1 MKLKTLTAAIRRIE
15 RHLSPED
22 DWASKLREIAYKAAQ
37 RVLNTSRS
45 VLGSDFLRNHDLTP
59 LIGIQF
65 TREKGTADYICTV
78 GTDVDEVKQALWGAG
93 YQRNMLSTWKYRTI
107 DNKRQDIESAW
118 VYDPPDTA
126 TQHDVYLFDDG
137 NTVDVYG
144 HKEPSVR
151 NPVKHLDLSTGIHG
165 DPDNR
170 LKAALAEC
178 GIKTTT
184 TYTKQ

>member
-1 MKLKTLTAAIRRIE
+1 MNIKTLTTAVRRIE
-15 RHLSPED
+15 QHLSPED
-22 DWASKLREIAYKAAQ
+22 DWASELREIAYKRAQ
-37 RVLNTSRS
+37 S
-45 VLGSDFLRNHDLTP
+45 VLSP

-65 TREKGTADYICTV
+65 TREKGFADYICTV
-78 GTDVDEVKQALWGAG
+78 EADVDAVETALWSAG

-107 DNKRQDIESAW
+107 DNKRQDITSAW
-118 VYDPPDTA
+118 VYDPPDTD
-126 TQHDVYLFDDG
+126 TQHDVYLFDNE

-151 NPVKHLDLSTGIHG
+151 NPTEHLDLSTGVNG

-170 LKAALAEC
+170 ARAALAEA

>member
-1 MKLKTLTAAIRRIE
+1 MKLKTLTTSVRRIE
-15 RHLSPED
+15 RHLSPAD

-37 RVLNTSRS
+37 RVLS
-45 VLGSDFLRNHDLTP
+45 P

-78 GTDVDEVKQALWGAG
+78 EADVDAVKVALWDAG
-93 YQRNMLSTWKYRTI
+93 YQRNMLSTWKYRII
-107 DNKRQDIESAW
+107 DNERQDITSAW
-118 VYDPPDTA
+118 VYDPPDTE
-126 TQHDVYLFDDG
+126 TQHDVYLFDNG
-137 NTVDVYG
+137 ETVDVYG

-151 NPVKHLDLSTGIHG
+151 NPVKHLNLSTGING

-170 LKAALAEC
+170 AKAALAEA

>member
-1 MKLKTLTAAIRRIE
+1 MKLKTLTTSVRRIE
-15 RHLSPED
+15 RHLSPAD
-22 DWASKLREIAYKAAQ
+22 DWASKLREIAYKSAQ
-37 RVLNTSRS
+37 S
-45 VLGSDFLRNHDLTP
+45 VLSP

-78 GTDVDEVKQALWGAG
+78 EADVDAVKVALWDAG
-93 YQRNMLSTWKYRTI
+93 YQRNMLSTWKYRII
-107 DNKRQDIESAW
+107 DNERQDITSAW
-118 VYDPPDTA
+118 VYDPPDTE
-126 TQHDVYLFDDG
+126 TQHDVYLFDNG
-137 NTVDVYG
+137 ETVDVYG

-151 NPVKHLDLSTGIHG
+151 NPVKHLNLSTGING

-170 LKAALAEC
+170 AKAALAEA

>member
-1 MKLKTLTAAIRRIE
+1 MKLKTLTTSVRRIE

-22 DWASKLREIAYKAAQ
+22 DWVSEVRENAYKAAQ
-37 RVLNTSRS
+37 RVLS
-45 VLGSDFLRNHDLTP
+45 P

-78 GTDVDEVKQALWGAG
+78 EADVNAVEVALWNAG
-93 YQRNMLSTWKYRTI
+93 YQRNMLSTWKYRVV
-107 DNKRQDIESAW
+107 NNRRQDITSAW
-118 VYDPPDTA
+118 VYDPANTE
-126 TQHDVYLFDDG
+126 TQHDVYLFDNG
-137 NTVDVYG
+137 KTVDVYG

-151 NPVKHLDLSTGIHG
+151 NPVEHLDLSTGTNG

-170 LKAALAEC
+170 AKAALAEA